1 MSEPTPL
8 LNRRYLLPRAALAA
22 GLWAFLAF
30 GFDPLLRTSVV
41 QSVGRAAGVRPDL
54 AAVRT
59 AAFPTRLELDGFA
72 LPDPE
77 RPARNL
83 LTFDR
88 LTADLDADALLRR
101 RLHVTGG
108 TLTGLTFGAPRENAA
123 SNLDSPRF
131 PLLDPAAMLP
141 LCDGLLDARGALGEL
156 PALLAGGGTAAAD
169 ALETVRLARR
179 LRGEWEERFASLTVR
194 AAALEERSD
203 ALSDR
208 LNAARDPGADPLARL
223 RALAEIAEDAGR
235 LAADADALRR
245 ELPPLSAHA
254 ARDRAALA
262 AAKQRDAARLRSVAD
277 AARGDADAAARALL
291 GPALSQRLT
300 ATLAVARWLR
310 ERLGEPDAPPA
321 APPMRG
327 VRVPFPPPAPRP
339 AILLENLAVTGA
351 LPTPDG
357 SIPFAGTL
365 TGLTDDPAL
374 SGRPLSGS
382 FTARAGAEA
391 GGIPR
396 FVLLFTHDAAAG
408 EPVTDLELRVAAT
421 VPDGAKV
428 VVGDVPISITGK
440 SEAEPAA
447 VDWTARLRLTGRG
460 TDAAVR
466 GTLDLRLVAR
476 LGVDGAEGSIGGT
489 ELARLVN
496 DAAAELPGLTAALH
510 LSGRADRPDWRLET
524 DAGERLTAA
533 LRGSAGRACADRSER
548 ALAAADA
555 AETRFLTDLSGR
567 WGTVAGGLRRVVA
580 ATDRLGGAS
589 VAEAPGE
596 PWREGLGRI
605 RRTAARLPTG
615 GGR

>member
-1 MSEPTPL
+1 MNESTPL

-22 GLWAFLAF
+22 GMWAFLTF
-30 GFDPLLRTSVV
+30 GFDPLLRVSVV

-59 AAFPTRLELDGFA
+59 AALPTRLELDGFA
-72 LPDPE
+72 LPDAG
-77 RPARNL
+77 RPDRNL
-83 LTFDR
+83 LSFDR

-108 TLTGLTFGAPRENAA
+108 TLTGLTFDTPRETAA
-123 SNLDSPRF
+123 VELDSLRF
-131 PLLDPAAMLP
+131 PLLDPASVLP

-156 PALLAGGGTAAAD
+156 PALLADRGAAAAG

-179 LRGEWEERFASLTVR
+179 LRVGWEERFISLTSR
-194 AAALEERSD
+194 AAALEERSQ
-203 ALSDR
+203 ALSNR

-223 RALAEIAEDAGR
+223 RTLAEIAEDAGR

-245 ELPPLSAHA
+245 ELPPLSARA
-254 ARDRAALA
+254 AEDRAALA
-262 AAKQRDAARLRSVAD
+262 AAKRRDAARLRSVAD

-310 ERLGEPDAPPA
+310 ARFGEPEALPAP
-321 APPMRG
+321 PPMRG

-357 SIPFAGTL
+357 PIPFAGTL

-382 FTARAGAEA
+382 FTARAGDGASGA
-391 GGIPR
+391 PR
-396 FVLLFTHDAAAG
+396 FVLSFTHDAAAG
-408 EPVTDLELRVAAT
+408 EPVTDLELHVAAA
-421 VPDGAKV
+421 VPDGAQV
-428 VVGDVPISITGK
+428 VVGDVPVRIVGRND
-440 SEAEPAA
+440 EEPAA
-447 VDWTARLRLTGRG
+447 VEWAARLRLTGRG
-460 TDAAVR
+460 ADAAVR
-466 GTLDLRLVAR
+466 GALDLRLAAR
-476 LGVDGAEGSIGGT
+476 LGVDGAEGSVGET
-489 ELARLVN
+489 KLARLVN
-496 DAAAELPGLTAALH
+496 DAAAELPGLTAALR
-510 LSGRADRPDWRLET
+510 LSGRAGRPEWRLET
-524 DAGERLTAA
+524 DAGEQLTAA
-533 LRGSAGRACADRSER
+533 LYRSTERALADRSER
-548 ALAAADA
+548 LLAAADA

-567 WGTVAGGLRRVVA
+567 WGTVAGGLRRVVT
-580 ATDRLGGAS
+580 ATERLGGAS